1 MSVSIYSL
9 LRKMDSPSSYFIIT
23 TNAKILNNV
32 DKLNISQHSISILF
46 LHSFSFFYLGA
57 HLYFL
62 TISDLLYLEMITIY
76 TSLVT
81 ANASVV
87 TVYTSQRIRTPDT
100 KHKLQL
106 IWRNNKCFHDM
117 IIYFIVFYKEHT
129 FLLLRSLQNQYVGY
143 IRKMFSKCKLMDIL
157 KFTFRRRIYSISYIC
172 SVNKV

>member
-1 MSVSIYSL
+1 
-9 LRKMDSPSSYFIIT
+9 MDSPYICYYKIT
-23 TNAKILNNV
+23 TKAEILNNV
-32 DKLNISQHSISILF
+32 DKLNISQHSISILYP
-46 LHSFSFFYLGA
+46 HSLSFFYLGA

-106 IWRNNKCFHDM
+106 IWRYNKCFHDM
-117 IIYFIVFYKEHT
+117 IIYFIVFYQEHT
-129 FLLLRSLQNQYVGY
+129 FLLLRSLQNQYISY
-143 IRKMFSKCKLMDIL
+143 IRKIFSKFKLQDIL
-157 KFTFRRRIYSISYIC
+157 KITLRSKIYSIC
-172 SVNKV
+172 V